1 MAERAKKYDIFI
13 VAVILL
19 FAVIMIF
26 LNLIIPQKGITG
38 VKVTVDGVLAVST
51 TQEGLYPIEKDGK
64 HLLTVEFYQGKVR
77 VKESTCDNQ
86 ICVRTGWIS
95 NAGQTIVCLP
105 YKIVVEPMGGT
116 KTDGVDII
124 TW

>member
-1 MAERAKKYDIFI
+1 MAKRTKKYDIFI

-38 VKVTVDGVLAVST
+38 VKVTVDGVLAVSIS
-51 TQEGLYPIEKDGK
+51 QDGLYPVEKDGK
-64 HLLTVEFYQGKVR
+64 HLLTVEFYQGKAR

-86 ICVRTGWIS
+86 ICVKTGWIS
-95 NAGQTIVCLP
+95 NTNQTIVCLP
-105 YKIVVEPMGGT
+105 YKIVVEPIGG
-116 KTDGVDII
+116 KNTDGVDII

>member
-64 HLLTVEFYQGKVR
+64 YLLTVEFYQGKVR

-95 NAGQTIVCLP
+95 NTGQTIVCLP
-105 YKIVVEPMGGT
+105 YKIVVEPIGGT